1 MMWNLNCRKTRRLL
15 ALSAGNDL
23 EERELPGAERHLAVC
38 PRCREVWER
47 LRHSQQVLE
56 RVSAAPVEDRASPA
70 SIWPAVARHIRVI
83 DEQTVQTNWRA
94 WLPAGALAAACLAIV
109 LVALPDDQY
118 GSGLSNEGASVV
130 HSPQRFISGSV
141 GRNPQ
146 RVPRMVFPDPDRD
159 SSDFG
164 HEHRPQIL
172 DDGDEPR
179 SF

>member
-23 EERELPGAERHLAVC
+23 EERELPGVERHLAVC
-38 PRCREVWER
+38 PSCRHVWQR

-56 RVSAAPVEDRASPA
+56 RVSAAPVEDRVAPA
-70 SIWPAVARHIRVI
+70 SIWPAVARHVRII
-83 DEQTVQTNWRA
+83 DEQTTQTNWRG
-94 WLPAGALAAACLAIV
+94 WLPAGALAAACLAVV
-109 LVALPDDQY
+109 LVALPDDPFSAGVSDQR
-118 GSGLSNEGASVV
+118 ASIAT
-130 HSPQRFISGSV
+130 SPQRFVSGSV

-146 RVPRMVFPDPDRD
+146 RMPVTVLPDPDRD
-159 SSDFG
+159 SYDFG

-172 DDGDEPR
+172 EGGDEPR